1 MKKQTVLVLFG
12 IGILSFAYIGLP
24 VIILVFFNPFESGVE
39 SFDWKDTWHG
49 AEVAIILSTDSLWI
63 TSRKSYKI
71 TLIFGVDNI
80 NGSSNEVIS
89 YNNSYVV
96 LNRVRLDPSYLNLSE
111 SPFKQLSDK
120 QGWSIDWYVT
130 PNATDP
136 LLRSMGIAKGKR
148 INYSL
153 HLSVNY
159 TVIDSIG
166 IEWPRMFQNY
176 ANISIVGG
184 SDAP

>member
-1 MKKQTVLVLFG
+1 MKKQTIFLL
-12 IGILSFAYIGLP
+12 IGIMSLLIIAVP
-24 VIILVFFNPFESGVE
+24 VIMLFFLNPYVDDVAGFE
-39 SFDWKDTWHG
+39 WRDTCHG

-80 NGSSNEVIS
+80 NGSSNDAIS
-89 YNNSYVV
+89 YNNSYII

-111 SPFKQLSDK
+111 SPFKRLADK

-136 LLRSMGIAKGKR
+136 TLRSMGITKGKS

-153 HLSVNY
+153 QLSVNY
-159 TVIDSIG
+159 TVIDSTG
-166 IEWPRMFQNY
+166 IEWPCMFQNY